1 MFNDSTLAGAFD
13 LETPMIV
20 LVIKDVRVNYINL
33 FPNEKKNQ
41 TFSFLTFKSFLAFL
55 RI

>member
-41 TFSFLTFKSFLAFL
+41 TFSFLTFK
-55 RI
+55 